1 MKIIHYSKVPS
12 IPSEKVG
19 ITGAKDLA
27 VRPLVTPADG
37 ASVFSM
43 SLLELAPG
51 GKTPRHRHQ
60 RDEAIFVKAGS
71 GTIEYS
77 GDQTPVSPGDVL
89 YIGSNE
95 DHQFI
100 NTADD
105 ILELLCVTLREGFS
119 GQVSGVSPAADPR
132 ANQFDQE

>member
-1 MKIIHYSKVPS
+1 MKIIHYSQVPP
-12 IPSEKVG
+12 IPSEQVG
-19 ITGAKDLA
+19 ITGAKGLSL
-27 VRPLVTPADG
+27 RPLVTPADG
-37 ASVFSM
+37 ASIFSM

-51 GKTPRHRHQ
+51 GATPKHSHQ

-77 GDQTPVSPGDVL
+77 GDQKPVSPGDVL

-95 DHQFI
+95 DHQFV

-105 ILELLCVTLREGFS
+105 ILELLCVTLI
-119 GQVSGVSPAADPR
+119 
-132 ANQFDQE
+132 